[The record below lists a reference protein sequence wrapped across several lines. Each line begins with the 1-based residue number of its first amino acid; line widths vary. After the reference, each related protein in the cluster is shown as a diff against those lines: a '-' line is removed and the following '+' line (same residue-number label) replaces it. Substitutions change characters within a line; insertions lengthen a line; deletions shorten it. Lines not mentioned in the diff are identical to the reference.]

1 MVCRAGPAHFGSM
14 WTLYALLTVLLLP
27 ACAVIALYASRIR
40 FSRRIVAR
48 TVPAQSSPAA
58 CRRTIVVAGDSTA
71 FGVGALPDES
81 TAGRLAAAFPHARVI
96 NVSRSGARIGHVVEQ
111 LGHVVKEL
119 ARRECRRVDFVL
131 IHACANDVLEFRA
144 LDKFEADLR
153 AAIAV
158 ARELGDNVVLM
169 PGQNFSVAPFFLR
182 GMSKIIMRQAVR
194 VHAVVERV
202 TAELGVTF
210 VDLFRDPSEDPFVK
224 EPHRYYCADGLHP
237 SGEGYGIWFT
247 ALMGA
252 VPLKTFLAADD

>member
-1 MVCRAGPAHFGSM
+1 M
-14 WTLYALLTVLLLP
+14 WMLYALLTVLLLP
-27 ACAVIALYASRIR
+27 TAAVIALYASRIR

-71 FGVGALPDES
+71 FGVGALPEHS

-96 NVSRSGARIGHVVEQ
+96 NVAKSGARVGHVVQQLARVTEQ
-111 LGHVVKEL
+111 L
-119 ARRECRRVDFVL
+119 ARCGCRRVDFVL
-131 IHACANDVLEFRA
+131 IHACANDVIEFRSPGV
-144 LDKFEADLR
+144 FEADLR
-153 AAIAV
+153 AAIAM
-158 ARELGDNVVLM
+158 ARQLSDNVVLM

-182 GMSKIIMRQAVR
+182 GLSHIVMRHAVR
-194 VHAVVERV
+194 LHGIIKRV

-210 VDLFRDPSEDPFVK
+210 VDLFDDPASEPFVK
-224 EPHRYYCADGLHP
+224 EPQRYYCADGLHP

-252 VPLKTFLAADD
+252 VPLKTFLGLDP